1 LTAANFSWLA
11 SKLAS
16 SYSIDS
22 SLNNPGPDITL
33 EMTSEGVKPR
43 LIGLNYTKHQPA
55 DPLVDTDQKDWV
67 LSTSELLIP
76 PLMYKYREGHSGV
89 PRIGVVSTIV
99 STIVSSGGGGPSFTI
114 PCDHMLVIP
123 EFYDD
128 DSALTIHHKRHGLLI
143 INGTEFNLLGL
154 GLPDLSSYLTE
165 LERTKA
171 GADPEGISEVV
182 NEYISRVIIDVT
194 NLERYESLGE
204 ELVNLPAGTTDR
216 IRAEQL
222 KQAAKGYGDQLLRG
236 ASDSLNLNPR
246 KYMYERAR
254 RLFFALEEILSNLGH
269 VLAPIGDDD
278 FLGGN
283 ADQSAVMALLYYIGQ
298 TEKRAKLRS
307 DLELLHR
314 SATSGRT
321 RETETQNRTSHVLS
335 KLPGVIYTEIRRGD
349 AGQSAKRGVW
359 VKLAGG
365 VMGFIMPQV
374 KRKRE
379 IDPAQENLSLG
390 NLLNATFPNPNGDQ
404 TGDDGELPSDWRR
417 KKIN

>member
-1 LTAANFSWLA
+1 
-11 SKLAS
+11 
-16 SYSIDS
+16 
-22 SLNNPGPDITL
+22 
-33 EMTSEGVKPR
+33 
-43 LIGLNYTKHQPA
+43 
-55 DPLVDTDQKDWV
+55 
-67 LSTSELLIP
+67 
-76 PLMYKYREGHSGV
+76 
-89 PRIGVVSTIV
+89 
-99 STIVSSGGGGPSFTI
+99 
-114 PCDHMLVIP
+114 
-123 EFYDD
+123 
-128 DSALTIHHKRHGLLI
+128 
-143 INGTEFNLLGL
+143 
-154 GLPDLSSYLTE
+154 
-165 LERTKA
+165 
-171 GADPEGISEVV
+171 
-182 NEYISRVIIDVT
+182 
-194 NLERYESLGE
+194 
-204 ELVNLPAGTTDR
+204 
-216 IRAEQL
+216 
-222 KQAAKGYGDQLLRG
+222 
-236 ASDSLNLNPR
+236 
-246 KYMYERAR
+246 MYERAR

-365 VMGFIMPQV
+365 VMGLIMPQV

-404 TGDDGELPSDWRR
+404 TGDDGELPSDWERR
-417 KKIN
+417 KIN